1 MAMKPEVL
9 LAGLEKTAEELAVK
23 VSYESLRASVGL
35 GGLCR
40 VKGQFRIIIDKKA
53 GLNERIATLA
63 QALSRF
69 DLPETEGTSNEVREL
84 VQYYA
89 MRRAS

>member
-1 MAMKPEVL
+1 MKPDVL
-9 LAGLEKTAEELAVK
+9 LSELEKAASTMGVK

-40 VKGQFRIIIDKKA
+40 VKGQYRVIIDKRA
-53 GLNERIATLA
+53 GAGERAATLA
-63 QALSRF
+63 SALAGF
-69 DLPETEGTSNEVREL
+69 EWEAVEMPPKVRE
-84 VQYYA
+84 VIAYYA